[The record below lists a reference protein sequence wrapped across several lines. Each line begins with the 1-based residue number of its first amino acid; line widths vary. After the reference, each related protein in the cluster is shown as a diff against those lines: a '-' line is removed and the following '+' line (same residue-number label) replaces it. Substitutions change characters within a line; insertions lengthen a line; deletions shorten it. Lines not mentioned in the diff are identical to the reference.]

1 LTNVRLSEADADY
14 NDAKAEWK
22 QASSPADK
30 EFLEQGNGR
39 RKEPPR
45 ATLGKVKRMLTTKR
59 FQKAHAGILEEIN
72 ALPDG
77 PDKEDGVDED
87 GQARDRQ
94 ALGAVGIAGKGR
106 AIPCAARVEA
116 ELAAVLL
123 AHHLATAAIPNKA
136 VALVYVF

>member
-1 LTNVRLSEADADY
+1 MTNVRLSEADADY

-59 FQKAHAGILEEIN
+59 FQKAHAGM
-72 ALPDG
+72 
-77 PDKEDGVDED
+77 DGVDED